1 MVIVGVPWLALEL
14 LAPGGSSDGTAPVV
28 SIPSEP
34 PRPQLP
40 DSSDDEA
47 VAVSIPS
54 KPPRRRLRPVDSS
67 AVVSSDEEVAAP
79 VEQPTTATNDDDA
92 ALLASLRSLRRKS
105 TLQPAAG
112 LIRNIV
118 STQLNVVCTQRPV
131 STPSVLLLLRSN
143 SSIVGHSWS

>member
-1 MVIVGVPWLALEL
+1 VGL
-14 LAPGGSSDGTAPVV
+14 SDEKAPVV

-40 DSSDDEA
+40 DSSDDEE
-47 VAVSIPS
+47 
-54 KPPRRRLRPVDSS
+54 VD
-67 AVVSSDEEVAAP
+67 SSDEEVAASDVDSSDEEVAP
-79 VEQPTTATNDDDA
+79 PTTATADDDA
-92 ALLASLRSLRRKS
+92 ALLASLCSLRRPS
-105 TLQPAAG
+105 TRLAAAG

>member
-1 MVIVGVPWLALEL
+1 LVIVGVPWLALEL
-14 LAPGGSSDGTAPVV
+14 LAPVGSSDETAPVV
-28 SIPSEP
+28 SIPSAP
-34 PRPQLP
+34 PRPQIP

-47 VAVSIPS
+47 A
-54 KPPRRRLRPVDSS
+54 
-67 AVVSSDEEVAAP
+67 
-79 VEQPTTATNDDDA
+79 QPTTATNDDDA
-92 ALLASLRSLRRKS
+92 ALFASLRSLRRPS

>member
-1 MVIVGVPWLALEL
+1 M
-14 LAPGGSSDGTAPVV
+14 GSSGDELPSGPSAQVV
-28 SIPSEP
+28 REEDRAIHAGQK
-34 PRPQLP
+34 RY
-40 DSSDDEA
+40 A
-47 VAVSIPS
+47 
-54 KPPRRRLRPVDSS
+54 PPRRRLRSVDSS
-67 AVVSSDEEVAAP
+67 DVDSSDEEVAAP